1 MHPPVISIDTKK
13 KELIGNLFR
22 PGSLYTSQTVE
33 TFDHD
38 FPSLACGVAIP
49 HGIYDLKKNQGFV
62 NIGTSHDTSEFA
74 VDSLRTWWDA
84 QGQKDY
90 PLATSILILCDG
102 GGSNGS
108 RSDLFKAHLE
118 QFAQQTG
125 LEIRVA
131 HYPPYA
137 SKYNPID
144 HRLFPHVHRACQGV
158 IFKSVEM
165 VKALMAKATT
175 NSGLRVTVNIL
186 DKVYETGRKVAADV
200 KKQLRILFD
209 EVLPK
214 WNYRLFPGT
223 ARSVKLFNF

>member
-1 MHPPVISIDTKK
+1 M
-13 KELIGNLFR
+13 IGNLYR
-22 PGSLYTSQTVE
+22 PGSLYTKQPVE

-38 FPSLACGVAIP
+38 FPSLSSGVVIP
-49 HGIYDLKKNQGFV
+49 HGIYDLKKNQGYV

-74 VDSLRTWWDA
+74 TDSLRTWWNV
-84 QGQKDY
+84 QGQKEY
-90 PLATSILILCDG
+90 PLADSLLILCDG

-108 RSDLFKAHLE
+108 RSDLFKLDLE
-118 QFAQQTG
+118 QLAQEIG

-144 HRLFPHVHRACQGV
+144 HRMFPHLHRACQGV

-165 VKALMAKATT
+165 VKELMAKATT
-175 NSGLRVTVNIL
+175 KSGLQVTVNIL
-186 DKVYETGRKVAADV
+186 DKVYKTGRKVAADV

-209 EVLPK
+209 EELPK
-214 WNYRLFPGT
+214 WNYRLLPGT
-223 ARSVKLFNF
+223 A